1 MNRIDR
7 IAEVAKRHVDSGA
20 LSGIEWSILRAG
32 DVWTRGRYGLA
43 DGINNIPM
51 PERPIYR
58 IFSMTKPVVS
68 AMAMMLVEQ
77 GRLRLFDPLAAYL
90 PEFAEMQVL
99 QADGSHAPAG
109 LITIE
114 HLLTHRAGLSYG
126 FLANCPVAPLYRA
139 ADLRDTTLSLAEFV
153 ARVAEQPLA
162 YEPGTQWRYSVAT
175 DVLARVLEVVTG
187 QRLPDLLQ
195 EYILGPIGTQDTGF
209 WVDPART
216 DRIMP
221 MFGRSNLD
229 DIMDF
234 DSAPQILIPADMSKD
249 QPHDNPDFYRGGT
262 GLFSTLADY
271 LLIARFLQT
280 GKTPDGS
287 RLLSEKS
294 VQMMWTDRIPTYQ
307 KPLKKDGFT
316 FGGYGWG
323 LAGRVM
329 IDLGQAQFLTETGE
343 SGWAGA
349 ASTFFWLDPKNDLIG
364 VVMTQYLGSKIPIGE
379 DFQTAVYQ
387 AL

>member
-1 MNRIDR
+1 MNRMDQ
-7 IAEVAKRHVDSGA
+7 IAAVAKRHVDAGA
-20 LSGIEWSILRAG
+20 LSGIEWCILRGGA
-32 DVWTRGRYGLA
+32 VWTEGRYGLA
-43 DGINNIPM
+43 DGLTSTEM
-51 PERPIYR
+51 PEIPIYR

-90 PEFAEMQVL
+90 PEFADMQVL
-99 QADGSHAPAG
+99 QADGSKTPAG

-114 HLLTHRAGLSYG
+114 HLLTHRAGFSYG
-126 FLANCPVAPLYRA
+126 FLADCPVAPLYRA
-139 ADLRDTTLSLAEFV
+139 AELRDTRLSLAEFCN
-153 ARVAEQPLA
+153 RVAAQPLA
-162 YEPGTQWRYSVAT
+162 YQPGTEWRYSVAT
-175 DVLARVLEVVTG
+175 DVLARVLEVASG
-187 QRLPDLLQ
+187 QKLPVLLQ
-195 EYILGPIGTQDTGF
+195 ENILGPLGTQDTGF
-209 WVDPART
+209 WVEPAREH
-216 DRIMP
+216 RIMP

-229 DIMDF
+229 DIMAF
-234 DSAPQILIPADMSKD
+234 DAEPQSLQPADMSVD

-280 GKTPDGS
+280 GQTQDGS
-287 RLLSEKS
+287 RLLSNKS
-294 VQMMWTDRIPTYQ
+294 IEMMWTDRLSPTQ
-307 KPLKKDGFT
+307 KPLKIDAFT

-323 LAGRVM
+323 LGGRVM
-329 IDLGQAQFLTETGE
+329 TDPGQAQILTDLGE
-343 SGWAGA
+343 CGWAGA